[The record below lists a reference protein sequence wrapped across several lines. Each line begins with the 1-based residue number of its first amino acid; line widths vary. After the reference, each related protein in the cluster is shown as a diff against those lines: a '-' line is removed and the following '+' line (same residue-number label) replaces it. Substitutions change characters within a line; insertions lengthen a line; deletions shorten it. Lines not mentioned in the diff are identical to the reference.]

1 MKEQIRCADT
11 KRARRWLAVLLIAA
25 SSMAQ
30 AALQGRDLNGDNV
43 VDAFYDTDLNI
54 TWRRNAN
61 LNGLMTWAQAAAWA
75 DNSTFGG
82 YTDWRLPTTN
92 TPCLGFNC
100 TSSEMGHLWYVELGN
115 LAGDLTPN
123 TGNFVNMQLYAYWSS
138 TLYAQDPSQAWHF
151 NIDQGDQ
158 DVAGLQN
165 RLYAMSVRD
174 GDVTAVV
181 PEPGTAL
188 LLASLGVLGF
198 VFRRRQR

>member
-1 MKEQIRCADT
+1 MKEHIRRANAR
-11 KRARRWLAVLLIAA
+11 RARRWLAVLLIAA

-30 AALQGRDLNGDNV
+30 AALQGRDLNGDLV

-61 LNGLMTWAQAAAWA
+61 LNGLMTWAQASAWA
-75 DNSTFGG
+75 ANSTFGG
-82 YTDWRLPTTN
+82 YTDWRLPSTN
-92 TPCLGFNC
+92 TPCIGFNC

-138 TLYAQDPSQAWHF
+138 TLNADDPGQAWHF

-158 DVAGLQN
+158 DIAGLGS

-174 GDVTAVV
+174 GDVISVV
-181 PEPGTAL
+181 PEPSSAL
-188 LLASLGVLGF
+188 LLASLGLLGL

>member
-43 VDAFYDTDLNI
+43 VDAFYDTELNI

-61 LNGLMTWAQAAAWA
+61 LNGLMTWAEAMSWA

-82 YTDWRLPTTN
+82 YTDWRLPTTT

-123 TGNFVNMQLYAYWSS
+123 TGNFVNMRLFAYWSS
-138 TLYAQDPSQAWHF
+138 TLFAEDLSQAWHF

-158 DVAGLQN
+158 DIAGLQG
-165 RLYAMSVRD
+165 RLFAMAVRD
-174 GDVTAVV
+174 GDVFASV
-181 PEPGTAL
+181 PEPSTAL
-188 LLASLGVLGF
+188 MLASLGVLGF
-198 VFRRRQR
+198 TFRRRQR